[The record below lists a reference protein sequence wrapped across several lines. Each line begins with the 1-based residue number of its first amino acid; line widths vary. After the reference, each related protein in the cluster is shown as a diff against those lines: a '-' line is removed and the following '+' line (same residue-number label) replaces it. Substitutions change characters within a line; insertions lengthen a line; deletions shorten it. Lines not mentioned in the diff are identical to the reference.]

1 MYTWKRLVSSPMTVT
16 KLLIYF
22 RFISTYLV
30 DKCKY
35 IFFLTWTNGLP
46 LLSISRNCA
55 HIRILLTFLTTWEI
69 FREDFSRSFFFFPF
83 FIYFL
88 NFRYTKTFLSVSKL
102 EEYDGTVQPKKEK
115 REKKKKYDFYKTRQF
130 TTKSPPLG
138 PHKCT
143 MGRIVFLITESAS
156 THCSGNIKGFWKCA
170 IYEHT
175 FLCRPLQS
183 HLLLSK

>member
-1 MYTWKRLVSSPMTVT
+1 MRITNDKSLQKLHALTLMYTWKRLVSSPMTVT

-115 REKKKKYDFYKTRQF
+115 REKKKKSTISIKPVNLPRN
-130 TTKSPPLG
+130 L
-138 PHKCT
+138 PH
-143 MGRIVFLITESAS
+143 
-156 THCSGNIKGFWKCA
+156 
-170 IYEHT
+170 
-175 FLCRPLQS
+175 
-183 HLLLSK
+183 

>member
-1 MYTWKRLVSSPMTVT
+1 MRITNDKSLQKLHALTLMYTWKRLVSSPMTVT

-22 RFISTYLV
+22 RFISTYSV

-35 IFFLTWTNGLP
+35 VFLIWTNELP

-55 HIRILLTFLTTWEI
+55 HIRIPLTFLTTWEI
-69 FREDFSRSFFFFPF
+69 FREDFSRSFFFFFPF

-115 REKKKKYDFYKTRQF
+115 REKKKKSTISIKPVNLPRN
-130 TTKSPPLG
+130 L
-138 PHKCT
+138 PH
-143 MGRIVFLITESAS
+143 
-156 THCSGNIKGFWKCA
+156 
-170 IYEHT
+170 
-175 FLCRPLQS
+175 
-183 HLLLSK
+183 